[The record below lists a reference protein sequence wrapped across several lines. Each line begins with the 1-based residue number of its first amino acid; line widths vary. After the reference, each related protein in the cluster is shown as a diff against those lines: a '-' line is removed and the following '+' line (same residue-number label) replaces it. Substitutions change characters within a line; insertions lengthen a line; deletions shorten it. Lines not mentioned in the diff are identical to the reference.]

1 MKLLQELVDIY
12 IRPSCAPVNLLGTS
26 NKETIIPANERKIV
40 FGGLESLL
48 IFHRDSFLPALER
61 ASMPVLNP
69 SKSNPDNDGT
79 LSANVAMELGRTF
92 LSHAAFMKM
101 YSSYIK

>member
-1 MKLLQELVDIY
+1 VKQLQELVDIY
-12 IRPSCAPVNLLGTS
+12 IKPSCAPVSALGTS
-26 NKETIIPANERKIV
+26 SKDTVIPANERKIV

-48 IFHRDSFLPALER
+48 TFHRDSFLPALER
-61 ASMPVLNP
+61 ASKPLLVP
-69 SKSNPDNDGT
+69 GGAAADSDGS
-79 LSANVAMELGRTF
+79 LSSNVAMEVGRTF